1 MATNYPVSL
10 DDATTIPNPTGGQ
23 TQNSPDHASMHSN
36 TGDGLK
42 AVQAKIG
49 TGAATP
55 VSSRLLTG
63 TGTGT
68 SDWSKVAPT
77 GTIVGNTDVQTLTNK
92 TLTSP
97 VINTAT
103 IANPTLTTDTV
114 SEYTAANGVTI
125 DGVNLKDGALNTN
138 NSVVTAN
145 ITNLAVTSGKIA
157 SLSYSTS
164 SISNPYK
171 FAVINSATQ
180 NMTDAVVTKIVFGTE
195 QFDTNNNF
203 AANTYT
209 VPVTG
214 FYQFNVS
221 SMVSGSTSQLAQGAI
236 YLFKNGS
243 SFYSQN
249 TYATNATGS
258 SVYYSIGFSIL
269 VSCVAGNT
277 FDVYAF
283 GDTVGGVPQIPST
296 QAIFSGFLVSQT

>member
-68 SDWSKVAPT
+68 SDWSKVSPT

-145 ITNLAVTSGKIA
+145 ITNLAVTSAKIA

-171 FAVINSATQ
+171 FRVRRSTALNTGAGVYS
-180 NMTDAVVTKIVFGTE
+180 KITFNTE
-195 QFDTNNNF
+195 DFDTNNNF
-203 AANTYT
+203 DTTNNRYT
-209 VPVTG
+209 APVSG
-214 FYQFNVS
+214 FYFFEAQASGGPTPGATWLIALYKNGAIIARGTQAVGTSGTPGS
-221 SMVSGSTSQLAQGAI
+221 SMTTLIQATATDYFEIFTFSSNAVAYETS
-236 YLFKNGS
+236 
-243 SFYSQN
+243 
-249 TYATNATGS
+249 
-258 SVYYSIGFSIL
+258 SI
-269 VSCVAGNT
+269 
-277 FDVYAF
+277 DQH
-283 GDTVGGVPQIPST
+283 PR
-296 QAIFSGFLVSQT
+296 FSGYLVSQT

>member
-55 VSSRLLTG
+55 VSSTLLTG

-171 FAVINSATQ
+171 FRAYRSAAWTASAGLAKVAL
-180 NMTDAVVTKIVFGTE
+180 DAE
-195 QFDTNNNF
+195 DFDTNNNF
-203 AANTYT
+203 TGGTYT

-214 FYQFNVS
+214 FYQFNANVS
-221 SMVSGSTSQLAQGAI
+221 LGGNTTRIFASI
-236 YLFKNGS
+236 YKNGVTELVRNDTNIS
-243 SFYSQN
+243 NAVAVPYSCAVS
-249 TYATNATGS
+249 T
-258 SVYYSIGFSIL
+258 L
-269 VSCVAGNT
+269 VSLVAGNT
-277 FDVYAF
+277 IELFHAAAAVA
-283 GDTVGGVPQIPST
+283 GGTGTAST
-296 QAIFSGFLVSQT
+296 HLSGYLVSQT

>member
-68 SDWSKVAPT
+68 SDWSKVSPT

-103 IANPTLTTDTV
+103 IANPTLTTDSV
-114 SEYTAANGVTI
+114 FEYTAANGITI
-125 DGVNLKDGALNTN
+125 DGLNLKDGALNTN

-145 ITNLAVTSGKIA
+145 ITDLAITSGKIA
-157 SLSYSTS
+157 NAAITTKQITATGLIQGVQGIAQSPANTAVTDVASSSVTFTLDINSTLLITFGCDTQLNNGASRVASLLLNIDGTSVST
-164 SISNPYK
+164 ISNTMGSTGVDQHIYSVKQYK
-171 FAVINSATQ
+171 
-180 NMTDAVVTKIVFGTE
+180 
-195 QFDTNNNF
+195 TNL
-203 AANTYT
+203 T
-209 VPVTG
+209 
-214 FYQFNVS
+214 
-221 SMVSGSTSQLAQGAI
+221 SGSHTIKLRGQASTASTVALNDIFWYALVFAQ
-236 YLFKNGS
+236 
-243 SFYSQN
+243 
-249 TYATNATGS
+249 
-258 SVYYSIGFSIL
+258 
-269 VSCVAGNT
+269 
-277 FDVYAF
+277 
-283 GDTVGGVPQIPST
+283 
-296 QAIFSGFLVSQT
+296 

>member
-55 VSSRLLTG
+55 VSSTLLTG

-171 FAVINSATQ
+171 FSARRAAAANTGAG
-180 NMTDAVVTKIVFGTE
+180 TFAIVSFDTE
-195 QFDTNNNF
+195 LFDTNNNLSSG
-203 AANTYT
+203 TYT
-209 VPVTG
+209 VPVNG
-214 FYQFNVS
+214 FYSFQWGIQASAASAGQIVIASLIVNGVEYAR
-221 SMVSGSTSQLAQGAI
+221 GSRAVANAAAILGSNGAVTIQL
-236 YLFKNGS
+236 
-243 SFYSQN
+243 
-249 TYATNATGS
+249 T
-258 SVYYSIGFSIL
+258 
-269 VSCVAGNT
+269 AGNT
-277 FDVYAF
+277 VAVYAF
-283 GDTVGGVPQIPST
+283 GSAAFAFDVGAASYNY
-296 QAIFSGFLVSQT
+296 FSGSLISQT

>member
-145 ITNLAVTSGKIA
+145 ITNLAVTSAKIA
-157 SLSYSTS
+157 SLSYSTAA
-164 SISNPYK
+164 ISNPYK
-171 FAVINSATQ
+171 FRVRRSTALNSSAGVF
-180 NMTDAVVTKIVFGTE
+180 AKITFNTE
-195 QFDTNNNF
+195 DFDTNNNF
-203 AANTYT
+203 DTTNNRYT
-209 VPVTG
+209 APVSG
-214 FYQFNVS
+214 FYFFEAQASGGPTPGTTWLISLYKNGAIIARGTQAYGAAGTLGS
-221 SMVSGSTSQLAQGAI
+221 SMTTLIQATATDYFEIFTYSSNAVAYEVSDIAQ
-236 YLFKNGS
+236 
-243 SFYSQN
+243 Q
-249 TYATNATGS
+249 
-258 SVYYSIGFSIL
+258 
-269 VSCVAGNT
+269 
-277 FDVYAF
+277 
-283 GDTVGGVPQIPST
+283 PR
-296 QAIFSGFLVSQT
+296 FSGYLVSQT